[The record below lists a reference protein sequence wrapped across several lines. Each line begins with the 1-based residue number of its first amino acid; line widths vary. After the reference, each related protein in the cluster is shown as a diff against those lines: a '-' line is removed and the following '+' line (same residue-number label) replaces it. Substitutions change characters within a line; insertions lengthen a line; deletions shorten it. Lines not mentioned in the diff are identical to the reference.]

1 MRKRFFTI
9 FIFCNLLTLSMFAQV
24 GINTT
29 SPNNNSILD
38 LDSNNKGLLI
48 PRLTKA
54 EMSALDATL
63 TLTDAGMLV
72 YCTELNL
79 FCYYNGTDWI
89 SMPAWGQK
97 VDLSDPTAEQ
107 NISPTIMN
115 SNSGVGIGTTDPQ
128 SKFTVVG
135 NLAVGKDSIAP
146 TNGAYINGKVRMG
159 VNAGIDNQLE
169 VGGSINAKGKIKENG
184 YDLVP
189 AGTIVLWYGSTGSI
203 PEGWAWCNGGT
214 ATWEAGGN
222 FTTPDL
228 SGRFVMGAGERQL
241 IKRDSTGNFVSY
253 DSDSTFSTGQR
264 GGADKVELT
273 RGEMPA
279 HDHTT
284 KEYSHRHGFNP
295 DLDDEVFGNNCGDD
309 DDEAIA
315 LGGEDTTPDS
325 YSSPISGQWEDN
337 DYFPVL
343 KNKITYAFDQDTH
356 NHDVHYKGSNNSHE
370 NRPPY
375 YVLAYIIK
383 L

>member
-1 MRKRFFTI
+1 MKKHFFTI
-9 FIFCNLLTLSMFAQV
+9 FIFCNLLTISMFAQV

-38 LDSNNKGLLI
+38 LDSNDKGLLI

-63 TLTDAGMLV
+63 TSTDAGMLV
-72 YCTELNL
+72 YCTDLNL

-146 TNGAYINGKVRMG
+146 TDGAYINGKVRMG
-159 VNAGIDNQLE
+159 DHAGISNQLE
-169 VGGSINAKGKIKENG
+169 VGGSINARGKIKENG
-184 YDLVP
+184 YALVP
-189 AGTIVLWYGSTGSI
+189 AGTIVLWYGSTVNI
-203 PEGWAWCNGGT
+203 PDGWAWCNGGT
-214 ATWEAGGN
+214 ATWETGVS
-222 FTTPDL
+222 FTTPNL
-228 SGRFVMGAGERQL
+228 SGRFVMGAGNRGDITL
-241 IKRDSTGNFVSY
+241 DATGNVTTGLTYNHNPNEKGGYDMVALNLEQMPEHNHFGNTGTGTPHKHGFVFTYASGMFAPN
-253 DSDSTFSTGQR
+253 DSGG
-264 GGADKVELT
+264 GGAD
-273 RGEMPA
+273 
-279 HDHTT
+279 
-284 KEYSHRHGFNP
+284 
-295 DLDDEVFGNNCGDD
+295 DDAF
-309 DDEAIA
+309 A
-315 LGGEDTTPDS
+315 LGECENTGFTCDP
-325 YSSPISGQWEDN
+325 SSHCEFSNLGVRMTSAIQNESFHTHGIQN
-337 DYFPVL
+337 QGGNIAH
-343 KNKITYAFDQDTH
+343 KNL
-356 NHDVHYKGSNNSHE
+356 
-370 NRPPY
+370 PPY